1 MPTYKPEEK
10 FTAQGSF
17 AFDLEICDSLLNFV
31 SSSTGFSVAL
41 FDPEGN
47 QLSAGYNINSFCENF
62 FSKARDEI
70 TRTKCLECHSKVF
83 QEALETLKPSH
94 SACFMNLKIFAIPL
108 ADKATNEILGVISG
122 GQVLAGP
129 LETLPKKALSAL
141 TEEQK
146 KLLNKIPVFDEK
158 SFNTAFKNLSDHIVK
173 LAGECHEK
181 QILKKRVNQF
191 AFASEIAK
199 LVAPDFDLKNLIHAI
214 AGKVAKILDV
224 DGCGFNIWDPAQK
237 AFTAYE
243 SNLFLPF
250 DADKIFPG
258 KAQAL
263 GIMGQP
269 LVINDPAREGESI
282 QKLAKKHKVK
292 SLMYI
297 PLQAGK
303 KFIGLMHVFNT
314 GRHKIFTEDDVD
326 FARALTAEV
335 ALAIESTRLYEESKH
350 RAEELIKSKEQMQS
364 YFTQIGTALTS
375 ALNLGQ
381 LLRLIVEMSMKL
393 VHADGG
399 SLYLLEGKKLSTQVA
414 MGLERI
420 GKPEVRY
427 RMRESLIGWSH
438 DSQNP
443 WAESRILSSG
453 ETIYEDAA
461 SREEIKSYLGV
472 PLAAKDKMKGL
483 LNIYTR
489 DKREFQPE
497 EVELLSAFASHA
509 ALAIENAQIFESEQ
523 RKAKEATTL
532 YVAARAIGQ
541 SLALNDVLSLSAQQL
556 CRSTEV
562 DRCIILLIDEKND
575 ELYAASTYGL
585 TADQENF
592 FSFLRLPIAEF
603 AGNLWDNIKQGKP
616 LILTSAPPDCPALQK
631 FFGLL
636 PGNSCIIIPL
646 FTREQLMGLI
656 YLDDSRAAHHFTQ
669 PQVRLV
675 MTLAIQIA
683 TAIQR
688 AKLVYQLEEN
698 FNQLSALYQIST
710 AVTGTLSLNKLFN
723 LIVDKVSQLMEN
735 ISTNLLIFNEESNQ
749 FALEASRGLN
759 PAFMSPQTINIIA
772 GLMIKK
778 KRPVAYYIAE
788 ENKDE
793 PLSLALTRAGLDGIL
808 SIPLISKRK
817 VTGILNCFASDGYQF
832 SSQRLR
838 LLRAF
843 ANHAVIAMEN
853 AKLYEIIKNKVHELA
868 TLFEVGKAITST
880 LQFEKVLDEI
890 AENVITAMKADAC
903 SIMLLDPDT
912 NELTI
917 KAAKGLGKNHIERKV
932 TLGEGVAGIAAK
944 TGRPMILLDMKE
956 EASPYKFPNDLR
968 KEGLKTILSV
978 PLAAKNKTIGLI
990 NVYKKD
996 IYYHTQPEINL
1007 LGTLANQAAIAIENA
1022 RLYSEQL
1029 EIAKIIRSSLVPQQ
1043 ELFFPGI
1050 DIGHKYMPSMELS
1063 GDYYD
1068 LVPIDENKLG
1078 ITVSDVAG
1086 KGTSA
1091 AIYTARAKYVLKSF
1105 AFADYPPEEVLTKV
1119 NQILEPETEREKFIS
1134 LFYGKI
1140 DLKNKEITYSVAG
1153 HEPPILWK
1161 TSAGKHI
1168 LLEGDGLLIGVEQEE
1183 KYKRRKASL
1192 ESGDFLVLYT
1202 DGITEA
1208 RSPEGKSFGLEGV
1221 LPILE
1226 ENSSLSAQGIANK
1239 IHTAVQ
1245 KFTRKK
1251 LTDDFTLLVVKIQ

>member
-10 FTAQGSF
+10 FIAQDSLV
-17 AFDLEICDSLLNFV
+17 FDLEICDSLLNFV

-41 FDPEGN
+41 FDTRGN
-47 QLSAGYNINSFCENF
+47 QISAGYNLNSFCETFLN
-62 FSKARDEI
+62 KAQDEETI
-70 TRTKCLECHSKVF
+70 KKCLECHKKVF
-83 QEALETLKPSH
+83 QEVLETAKPSR
-94 SACFMNLKIFAIPL
+94 STCPMNLRIFAVPV
-108 ADKATNEILGVISG
+108 ADKSTKEILGVISG
-122 GQVLAGP
+122 GQILADDP
-129 LETLPKKALSAL
+129 ATLPKKVLSSL
-141 TEEQK
+141 FEEQK
-146 KLLNKIPVFDEK
+146 KLLNKIPVLDEK
-158 SFNTAFKNLSDHIVK
+158 SFNRTLKSLSDHVAK
-173 LAGECHEK
+173 LTGECYEK
-181 QILKKRVNQF
+181 QALKKKVSQF

-199 LVAPDFDLKNLIHAI
+199 LVAPDFDLNSLLHAI
-214 AGKVAKILDV
+214 AGKVTRILDV
-224 DGCGFNIWDPAQK
+224 DGCGFNIWDPVQK
-237 AFTAYE
+237 TFTAYE
-243 SNLFLPF
+243 ANLFLPL
-250 DADKIFPG
+250 DADKIFTG
-258 KAQAL
+258 KTLAPE
-263 GIMGQP
+263 ITGQP
-269 LVINDPAREGESI
+269 LVINDPAREGALV
-282 QKLAKKHKVK
+282 QKLAKKHKVR
-292 SLMYI
+292 SLMYV

-314 GRHKIFTEDDVD
+314 GRHQIFTEDDVD
-326 FARALTAEV
+326 LAGALTAEV

-350 RAEELIKSKEQMQS
+350 KAEELAKSKEQMQS

-399 SLYLLEGKKLSTQVA
+399 SLYLLEGKKPSTQVA

-420 GKPEVRY
+420 GKPEVKY
-427 RMRESLIGWSH
+427 RMRESLIGGSH

-443 WAESRILSSG
+443 WAESRILSTG
-453 ETIYEDAA
+453 ETIYEDTA

-472 PLAAKDKMKGL
+472 PLTAKDKMKGL

-497 EVELLSAFASHA
+497 EVELLAAFASHA

-562 DRCIILLIDEKND
+562 DRCIILLIDEKID
-575 ELYAASTYGL
+575 ELYTASTYGL

-603 AGNLWDNIKQGKP
+603 AGNLWENIKQGKP

-636 PGNSCIIIPL
+636 PSNSCIIIPL
-646 FTREQLMGLI
+646 FTREQLMGII

-688 AKLVYQLEEN
+688 AKLVFQLEEN

-735 ISTNLLIFNEESNQ
+735 ISTNLLIFTEETNQ
-749 FALEASRGLN
+749 FLLEASIGSD
-759 PAFMSPQTINIIA
+759 PGFMSLQVIDIIT

-778 KRPVAYYIAE
+778 KRPMAYYITE

-793 PLSLALTRAGLDGIL
+793 PLSHALTGAGLDGIL

-817 VTGILNCFASDGYQF
+817 VIGILNCFAREGYQF
-832 SSQRLR
+832 SPQRLR

-853 AKLYEIIKNKVHELA
+853 ARLYEIIKNKVHELA

-890 AENVITAMKADAC
+890 AENVIKAMKADAC
-903 SIMLLDPDT
+903 SIMLLDHNT

-917 KAAKGLGKNHIERKV
+917 KSAKGLEKNHIERKV
-932 TLGEGVAGIAAK
+932 ILGEGVSGIAAK
-944 TGRPMILLDMKE
+944 TGKPMILLDMKE
-956 EASPYKFPNDLR
+956 EASPYKFPKELR

-978 PLAAKNKTIGLI
+978 SGSTKNKTIGLV

-1007 LGTLANQAAIAIENA
+1007 LGTMANQSAIAIENA

-1043 ELFFPGI
+1043 KIFFPGL
-1050 DIGHKYMPSMELS
+1050 DIGHKYIPSMELS

-1068 LVPIDENKLG
+1068 LVPIDENKMG
-1078 ITVSDVAG
+1078 ITISDVAG

-1140 DLKNKEITYSVAG
+1140 DLKNKEVVYSVAG

-1161 TSAGKHI
+1161 TSAARHV
-1168 LLEGDGLLIGVEQEE
+1168 LLEGNGLLIGVEQGE
-1183 KYKRRKASL
+1183 KYTRRKASL

-1208 RSPEGKSFGLEGV
+1208 RSPEGKLFGIEGV
-1221 LPILE
+1221 IPILE
-1226 ENSSLSAQGIANK
+1226 ENSSLSAQAIANK
-1239 IHTAVQ
+1239 IHTTVQ

-1251 LTDDFTLLVVKIQ
+1251 LTDDFTLLVIKII